1 MNTSHNKLLLRKQSI
16 RTLTATELSV
26 AHGGART
33 GSPTTTTTNTGSTCH
48 GCAPTTGQA
57 TARTKL

>member
-1 MNTSHNKLLLRKQSI
+1 MNTNHDKLALRKQSI

-33 GSPTTTTTNTGSTCH
+33 GSPTITNTGSTCH
-48 GCAPTTGQA
+48 GCVPTTGQP